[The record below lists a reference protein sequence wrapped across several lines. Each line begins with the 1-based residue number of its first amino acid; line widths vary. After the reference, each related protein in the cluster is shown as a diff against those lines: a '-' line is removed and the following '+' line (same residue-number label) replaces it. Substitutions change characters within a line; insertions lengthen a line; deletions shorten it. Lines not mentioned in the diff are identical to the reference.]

1 MRRLGDLEAEV
12 MDRLW
17 RWSRPATVR
26 EIFDDLKGA
35 RPVAYTTVLTVADNL
50 HRKGLLRRRKT
61 GRAWLY
67 TPEWTRDEYTAG
79 LMKDALGHTED
90 REAALLRFV
99 EHMSQEDISALA
111 AALRAAGHSPDQ
123 GSDQGAAS

>member
-17 RWSRPATVR
+17 RWGRPATVR
-26 EIFDDLKGA
+26 EVFDDLKGS

-50 HRKGLLRRRKT
+50 HRKGLVRRRKT

-123 GSDQGAAS
+123 GSGQGAAS